1 MLILI
6 NNLRTEKRRNGWIYL
21 QKKKKLAARLLKDSL
36 TANGLRTQTLMQ
48 YIS

>member
-1 MLILI
+1 MELF
-6 NNLRTEKRRNGWIYL
+6 T
-21 QKKKKLAARLLKDSL
+21 KKKKIAARLLKDSL

>member
-1 MLILI
+1 MELF
-6 NNLRTEKRRNGWIYL
+6 TTTT
-21 QKKKKLAARLLKDSL
+21 KKIAARLLKDSL

>member
-1 MLILI
+1 MD
-6 NNLRTEKRRNGWIYL
+6 GVIYKK
-21 QKKKKLAARLLKDSL
+21 KKKKLAARLLKDSL